1 MKQEP
6 YLCKDDIKGQFKIL
20 KDGTWMHEGRPIK
33 RQKLVSLFATIL
45 RKEVDENGSFE
56 YALRTPHEVVSVEVE
71 DAPFL
76 IVDLEQKGVA
86 IHVTTNIDKSYIIGD
101 DYPVIIRN
109 QKPYMILDH
118 GVEAK
123 FTHGSYYNLCDM
135 ADSNLKIKS
144 NNYEIKLI

>member
-33 RQKLVSLFATIL
+33 RQKLVALFATIL
-45 RKEVDENGSFE
+45 RKENDKDGVSE
-56 YALRTPHEVVSVEVE
+56 YVLRTPHEVVSVDVE

-76 IVDLEQKGVA
+76 IVDLTHRGNA

-101 DYPVIIRN
+101 DYPVIIKDE
-109 QKPYMILDH
+109 KP
-118 GVEAK
+118 
-123 FTHGSYYNLCDM
+123 
-135 ADSNLKIKS
+135 
-144 NNYEIKLI
+144 